1 MARTCLA
8 CGADIAHKRSNAVY
22 CNRTCKM
29 AGWHTLNRGT
39 PEGRA
44 REKTRNTGRY
54 RREGDHRRSRARA
67 YYQDNRELRIQY
79 AREWRKENPHRR
91 RDQADRRAH
100 LMLTNPG
107 FVPFGEAE
115 WQKLQRQYGYRCAYC
130 SVRPGKLEK
139 DHVVPLA
146 RGGRHAIANILPACK
161 TCNISKYDS
170 LLVEWRLRR

>member
-1 MARTCLA
+1 
-8 CGADIAHKRSNAVY
+8 
-22 CNRTCKM
+22 
-29 AGWHTLNRGT
+29 
-39 PEGRA
+39 
-44 REKTRNTGRY
+44 
-54 RREGDHRRSRARA
+54 
-67 YYQDNRELRIQY
+67 
-79 AREWRKENPHRR
+79 
-91 RDQADRRAH
+91 
-100 LMLTNPG
+100 MLTNPG